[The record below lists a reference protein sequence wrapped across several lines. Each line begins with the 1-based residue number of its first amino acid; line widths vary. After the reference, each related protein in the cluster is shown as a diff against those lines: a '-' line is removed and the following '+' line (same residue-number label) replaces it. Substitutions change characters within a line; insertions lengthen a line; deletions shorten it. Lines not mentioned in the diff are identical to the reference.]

1 MDACLQLMMV
11 LALVNPAKD
20 VRIGCPDTPSYG
32 FVNHYFDDQFAIFP
46 ERRNV
51 GCDKLSEV
59 TQHDLRFTANDP
71 DNVESWCGGMLR
83 GVATWAS
90 GRFPTRV
97 STKRCKIC
105 YNAMS
110 YANTVNGKESIG
122 KMEWGNRVMS
132 IAARAAN
139 NNTVINVLLVGSFA
153 ALTVRSVNQQRNI
166 EALEAE
172 KESLVK
178 TNKALKKTVW
188 DWKQQLFGE
197 PQPVPL
203 ARLKAIYG
211 EAPPLQTG

>member
-1 MDACLQLMMV
+1 MKTIIVIMKSEQNWWFPFYKPL
-11 LALVNPAKD
+11 NP
-20 VRIGCPDTPSYG
+20 
-32 FVNHYFDDQFAIFP
+32 
-46 ERRNV
+46 
-51 GCDKLSEV
+51 
-59 TQHDLRFTANDP
+59 
-71 DNVESWCGGMLR
+71 
-83 GVATWAS
+83 
-90 GRFPTRV
+90 
-97 STKRCKIC
+97 
-105 YNAMS
+105 
-110 YANTVNGKESIG
+110 NGSKKFQESIG